1 MIDDAEKAG
10 AITPGKTVLIEPTS
24 GNTGIG
30 LVFVAAAR
38 GYKLIL
44 TMPESMSI
52 ERIKLLKIMGAKV
65 VLTEAAKGMKGAIA
79 RAEELVAQIPN
90 SFMPQQFCN
99 PSNPKVHRETTAVE
113 IWEDTDGKVDFV
125 VAGVGTGG
133 TITGIGQA
141 LKPKKAS
148 FRTVAVEPEASQV
161 LAGKAPGPH
170 RLQGIGAG
178 FIPEI
183 YESDM
188 VDEIIAVSEEDSRI
202 INHKVCRIEGIPIGI
217 SSGSIV
223 WAAMEVAK
231 RPENKGK
238 LIVAVIPSCAERYL
252 STWIYEDINAE
263 SDPVPSGTAS

>member
-1 MIDDAEKAG
+1 MVSARLLLYDSLG
-10 AITPGKTVLIEPTS
+10 WNRCQRPVVTPFRFKS
-24 GNTGIG
+24 
-30 LVFVAAAR
+30 
-38 GYKLIL
+38 K
-44 TMPESMSI
+44 S
-52 ERIKLLKIMGAKV
+52 
-65 VLTEAAKGMKGAIA
+65 KG
-79 RAEELVAQIPN
+79 RAEGP
-90 SFMPQQFCN
+90 
-99 PSNPKVHRETTAVE
+99 
-113 IWEDTDGKVDFV
+113 
-125 VAGVGTGG
+125 AGVGP
-133 TITGIGQA
+133 I
-141 LKPKKAS
+141 S
-148 FRTVAVEPEASQV
+148 
-161 LAGKAPGPH
+161 APAD
-170 RLQGIGAG
+170 RSQGIGAG

-263 SDPVPSGTAS
+263 SDPVPEGTAT